1 MGNKIEK
8 TKKMKY
14 MNEFPI
20 IIIIAVAVI
29 VIVLTMMYLNIKPY
43 STVQQSGYMVL
54 SNNMTY
60 NLINDNFIEEEKDEF
75 NIGVASVDAGD
86 YIYKQM
92 DTYYVG
98 VEKKQ
103 EIDYDYPLYSPDG
116 LTIYNQKE
124 DVILID
130 RNFEKLKGY
139 PGLSLNYGIL
149 YNDGDPEPADDID
162 YLFLYLNNSVY
173 INA

>member
-1 MGNKIEK
+1 MM
-8 TKKMKY
+8 MK
-14 MNEFPI
+14 N
-20 IIIIAVAVI
+20 
-29 VIVLTMMYLNIKPY
+29 
-43 STVQQSGYMVL
+43 GYMVL
-54 SNNMTY
+54 ANNMTY
-60 NLINDNFIEEEKDEF
+60 NLISGNPYNVEELDV
-75 NIGVASVDAGD
+75 GVAPISEGD

-103 EIDYDYPLYSPDG
+103 EVDFDYPFYSPDG

-130 RNFEKLKGY
+130 SNFEKLKGY
-139 PGLSLNYGIL
+139 PGLSLSHGIL
-149 YNDGDPEPADDID
+149 YNEGDLEPVDDID

-173 INA
+173 VNAQTMTIKTLSNEYTVPVHSPIHFDTK